1 MFKEFEL
8 KLKHNFP
15 PEVHHGV
22 VIKKKTKRPYVSR
35 QLGQYY
41 QHPHDDQKIN
51 SSCPAC
57 NVNVPV
63 IIRSKNNQK
72 KLNKFHTWKL
82 FLTVIIA
89 ITVFLT
95 TFDLWFLIVTLV
107 LGYILSNIGYIPFV
121 TFDEPFNSNNKLVS
135 YYKEHEIELKW
146 IV

>member
-15 PEVHHGV
+15 PEVHSGV
-22 VIKKKTKRPYVSR
+22 VLKKKTKRPYKSR

-41 QHPHDDQKIN
+41 QHEHDDQKIN
-51 SSCPAC
+51 TQCPAC
-57 NVNVPV
+57 NVHVPV

-72 KLNKFHTWKL
+72 KLNKFYTWKL
-82 FLTVIIA
+82 LFTLLLAIA
-89 ITVFLT
+89 VFVS

-107 LGYILSNIGYIPFV
+107 VGYILSNLGYKPFV

-146 IV
+146 MV